1 MLLVLHLGGEWPS
14 LKNLVLYPPIV
25 ATMYVSPILTFPVPS
40 HLTEMMIFAIVSVTG
55 LVFVELQPVNYEGDD
70 EMLLLLILLLLLP
83 WMMQVQH
90 GEMFEEHWNLDRWTV
105 VIAAQ
110 LDRVL
115 LRYWQKLIQ
124 WYPSHQ

>member
-25 ATMYVSPILTFPVPS
+25 VTMYVSPILTFPVPS

-55 LVFVELQPVNYEGDD
+55 LVCVELQPVNYEGDD
-70 EMLLLLILLLLLP
+70 EMMILLLLLR
-83 WMMQVQH
+83 MMQVH
-90 GEMFEEHWNLDRWTV
+90 RGEMFEEHWNLDRWTV